1 MHFSTDFDI
10 SWVFSERPPLSL
22 EPRPAREKHDTMEEL
37 SDDVLSMILLHLS
50 TLECVA
56 SAGFVSKRWH
66 KATLAISERLWAQ
79 LATSTKITQ
88 AVSGGVLD
96 LCGVGWKSRHLMLL
110 PHSRV
115 PHTATE
121 LNNAFEFYIELGNE
135 SFLMAEL
142 GACDLTGN
150 RLGAD
155 DDGNADD
162 DDYFFGA
169 PRRISVK
176 ARVVTRVVEDDID
189 GDGSAIFENI
199 EGIAFGFEPC
209 MHTVF
214 ARRRADGAVARVFR
228 TANDDPEFLYDEND
242 PKRDCFYDEKAGT
255 LIHSLR
261 GGETLCAGARDG
273 QGGGTNELMTS
284 ASFEIHCATRS
295 QTRSGRP
302 NWAVPF
308 KQGEFKLRFSWQH
321 YYGHEAVG
329 FDNISPSV
337 IWDALNPL
345 PERGPFFM

>member
-1 MHFSTDFDI
+1 
-10 SWVFSERPPLSL
+10 
-22 EPRPAREKHDTMEEL
+22 MEEL
-37 SDDVLSMILLHLS
+37 SDDVLSMILS
-50 TLECVA
+50 TLECVT
-56 SAGFVSKRWH
+56 SAGLVSKRWH

-79 LATSTKITQ
+79 LATSAKITH
-88 AVSGGVLD
+88 AVPGGVLD

-150 RLGAD
+150 RVGAD
-155 DDGNADD
+155 DDGHADD
-162 DDYFFGA
+162 DDDFLGA
-169 PRRISVK
+169 PRRISVR
-176 ARVVTRVVEDDID
+176 ARVVEDNID

-199 EGIAFGFEPC
+199 EGIAFGFEPY

-228 TANDDPEFLYDEND
+228 TANDDPGFLYDDYD
-242 PKRDCFYDEKAGT
+242 PGRDCFYDEKAGT
-255 LIHSLR
+255 LFHSLR

-273 QGGGTNELMTS
+273 QGSGTNELMAS
-284 ASFEIHCATRS
+284 ASFEIHGATRS
-295 QTRSGRP
+295 QTRSGRR

-321 YYGHEAVG
+321 YCSYHQAVG

-337 IWDALNPL
+337 IWDALNPQ

>member
-1 MHFSTDFDI
+1 
-10 SWVFSERPPLSL
+10 
-22 EPRPAREKHDTMEEL
+22 MEEL

-56 SAGFVSKRWH
+56 SASLVSKRWH
-66 KATLAISERLWAQ
+66 KATLAIRERLWAQ
-79 LATSTKITQ
+79 LATSAKMTQ

-284 ASFEIHCATRS
+284 ASFEIHGATRS

-321 YYGHEAVG
+321 YLYDFDKGVG